1 MVLQCKWDVMG
12 GNESHQLEFKKK
24 VQLMLTILS
33 VIKLMMVKCTN
44 APGTFYENLDF
55 VIIWG
60 LWKDCNETRCWI
72 FTQVSKK
79 YFVQKVYVLW
89 FSNYSWC
96 KNQDFGENGC
106 SSWISNWSAM
116 LIPRQY
122 FKIISKQ
129 GKYVRQIVHLSLE
142 YVWSPYFLT

>member
-44 APGTFYENLDF
+44 VPGTFYENLDF

-60 LWKDCNETRCWI
+60 L
-72 FTQVSKK
+72 
-79 YFVQKVYVLW
+79 
-89 FSNYSWC
+89 
-96 KNQDFGENGC
+96 
-106 SSWISNWSAM
+106 
-116 LIPRQY
+116 
-122 FKIISKQ
+122 
-129 GKYVRQIVHLSLE
+129 
-142 YVWSPYFLT
+142 